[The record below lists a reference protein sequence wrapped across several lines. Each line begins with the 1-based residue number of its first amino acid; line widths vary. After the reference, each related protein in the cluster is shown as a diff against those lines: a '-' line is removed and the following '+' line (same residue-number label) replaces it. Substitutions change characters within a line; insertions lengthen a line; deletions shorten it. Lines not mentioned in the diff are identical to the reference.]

1 MRINNNEIKVI
12 SSNLACKT
20 RRGIVSRDEMN
31 SVKGEEILLFYRPFR
46 ETWTF
51 AMEQTTIPN
60 RLFKYMYLPW

>member
-46 ETWTF
+46 ET
-51 AMEQTTIPN
+51 
-60 RLFKYMYLPW
+60 